1 MQCDQI
7 FTLMFL
13 ENVVP
18 VNYFFGFNFFRFSIT
33 PNFLKKFL
41 TYISKSMSFFLLF
54 AEYECLFSLYDTS
67 DSKFVHT
74 NWTHVQLINK
84 GDPVVWCAH
93 RGMFIPFSSGHKRC
107 TQKLTDF
114 CAKPKSCGKR
124 KRKGLKDRGDF
135 KKKCWKKFLLGE
147 TLPAALP
154 TRDKYFI
161 CQRFAD
167 DTEFAQIFGTKSM
180 YGTIYDTRNKIPLI
194 SFGRFNSLGDGSWPA
209 VSSMLERGE
218 I

>member
-1 MQCDQI
+1 M
-7 FTLMFL
+7 
-13 ENVVP
+13 
-18 VNYFFGFNFFRFSIT
+18 SI
-33 PNFLKKFL
+33 
-41 TYISKSMSFFLLF
+41 FLLF
-54 AEYECLFSLYDTS
+54 TEYDCLFSLYDTS

-74 NWTHVQLINK
+74 NWTHAQLINK

-124 KRKGLKDRGDF
+124 RRKGLKDRGDF

-154 TRDKYFI
+154 THEKYFI

-194 SFGRFNSLGDGSWPA
+194 SFGRFNSLGDDSWPA
-209 VSSMLERGE
+209 VSSMIERGE